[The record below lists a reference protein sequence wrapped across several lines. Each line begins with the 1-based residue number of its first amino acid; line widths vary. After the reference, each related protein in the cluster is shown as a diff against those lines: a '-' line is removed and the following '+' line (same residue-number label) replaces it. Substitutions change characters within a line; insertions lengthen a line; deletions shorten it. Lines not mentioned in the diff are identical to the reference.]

1 MTLKVGVG
9 NMIESQ
15 ITDKGKVMILLDLI
29 LILNH
34 LDTELSVT
42 GKKKV
47 LVNHVLKSLRNEGK

>member
-15 ITDKGKVMILLDLI
+15 ITDKGKVTILLDLI

-34 LDTELSVT
+34 LDIELLVT
-42 GKKKV
+42 LEKRKW
-47 LVNHVLKSLRNEGK
+47 